1 MTAQHLA
8 PAGKLAGVFYFP
20 GKWRMTE
27 PSLAHRLDRFEQK
40 LDKVADALSTLA
52 RMEERQAFTH
62 ETLARF
68 GKRLDEHDIQIGT
81 LQRAGD
87 VHKAKIG
94 FGERVWWLALGAVAS
109 GLAAILLTRAGA

>member
-1 MTAQHLA
+1 
-8 PAGKLAGVFYFP
+8 
-20 GKWRMTE
+20 MTE

-68 GKRLDEHDIQIGT
+68 GKRLDDHDVQIGA
-81 LQRAGD
+81 LHRAGD
-87 VHKAKIG
+87 VHKTKIG
-94 FGERVWWLALGAVAS
+94 FGERVWWLLLGLATS
-109 GLAAILLTRAGA
+109 GLAAIVLTRAGA